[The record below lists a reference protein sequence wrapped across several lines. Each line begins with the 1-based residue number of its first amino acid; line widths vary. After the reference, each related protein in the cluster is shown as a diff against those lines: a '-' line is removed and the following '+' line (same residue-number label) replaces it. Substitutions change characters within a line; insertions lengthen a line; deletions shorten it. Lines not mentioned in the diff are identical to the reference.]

1 MSRFANQVA
10 LITGAAR
17 GIGRAI
23 ALQMAREGATII
35 INYKSSLDSANQ
47 LIQEIQQ
54 EGGEAH
60 IFQANVAEENDVRR
74 LLRFTEQ
81 KCRRLDVLVINAGT
95 VRDQLAAAM
104 SLNQWEEVIQTNL
117 RGAFLCIREALPMM
131 MRQKS
136 GSIVLMS
143 SISADRGG
151 RGHVNYVASKGGLNA
166 MTLSLA
172 VELAPK
178 GIRVNAVSPG
188 VILTDM
194 TQRIRNLA
202 NDEILEQIPLK
213 RFGIPEEVAQAVC
226 FLASN
231 EASYITGEI
240 LHVTG
245 GFGI

>member
-23 ALQMAREGATII
+23 ALQLAREGATII
-35 INYKSSLDSANQ
+35 INYKSSLESANQ

>member
-1 MSRFANQVA
+1 M
-10 LITGAAR
+10 ITGAAR

-35 INYKSSLDSANQ
+35 INYKSSLESANQ

>member
-35 INYKSSLDSANQ
+35 INYKSSLESANQ